1 MLIIK
6 KIFFLLGE
14 SKKKLPFIIFFF
26 SIISALD
33 LAGIGIIGPY
43 LSFIM
48 SETDIPTYLA
58 STFEY
63 FSLDNK
69 KDQIIFLSSVVISI
83 FLIKT
88 ILIILI
94 QKVIITFSHSSRVSL
109 QSKLML
115 SYQSIDYENYLDFN
129 SSDFI
134 NRIYRMSEDFAIRV
148 LTPLLKAV
156 SDLMVIVAILIFLL
170 ATNFTAFLVLA
181 ILFSSIFFIYDFFF
195 KGLLKKSGDNAN
207 HYSKL
212 AFQKVYE
219 AITGL
224 KEIRVL
230 GKEDFFYDKTAQ
242 YVKSFAKNYSRQQIL
257 AMTPRYLLE
266 FLMVLSIVVLV
277 LLAML
282 SGQNVNTIFNS
293 IAVFAVAGIRLIP
306 AMNGM
311 SSSMIHLRYHTDTV
325 NKLYDDLKRSS
336 PTKFQLTDIDSNF
349 SFKSLELK
357 DVSFSYK
364 NSDLKVLKNI
374 NLKIDAGEMV
384 GIVGASGSGKST
396 LIDIMLGL
404 LEPSSGKILINDVGI
419 ENIKPSWLSC
429 CAYIPQEIF
438 IMDETFERNIT
449 LKDELPE
456 NMEDDFKKVIEMVDL
471 SNVMNGLKNSKKTII
486 GERGT
491 KLSGGQRQRISLARS
506 LFNGR
511 NVLFLDE
518 ATSAL
523 DTKTEERIIDSI
535 LSLRKEKTI
544 IMIAHRLSTLD
555 SCDKIINIEEGSI
568 KEYNEYKNKT

>member
-26 SIISALD
+26 AIISALD

-58 STFEY
+58 TTFEY
-63 FSLDNK
+63 FNLDNK

-109 QSKLML
+109 QSKLMH

-156 SDLMVIVAILIFLL
+156 SDLMVIIAILIFLV
-170 ATNFTAFLVLA
+170 ATNFSAFLVLA

-282 SGQNVNTIFNS
+282 SGQDVNTIFNS

-325 NKLYDDLKRSS
+325 NKLYDDLKRSN
-336 PTKFQLTDIDSNF
+336 PTKLQLADIDSNF

-404 LEPSSGKILINDVGI
+404 LVPSSGKILINDIEI
-419 ENIKPSWLSC
+419 ENIKSSWLSC

-471 SNVMNGLKNSKKTII
+471 SNVMTGLKNSKKTII

-535 LSLRKEKTI
+535 LSLRNEKTI

-568 KEYNEYKNKT
+568 KEYNEY